1 MPAALIVSDTN
12 VSVGRLFQISPIRS
26 DAPIKKGNITLN
38 LSAVNSTLMCLS
50 SSQLVQ
56 QFHMYR
62 GIPI

>member
-50 SSQLVQ
+50 SSQLIQ
-56 QFHMYR
+56 QFYMYI